1 MLGVWNLI
9 TVLLPQSP
17 AAAGIP
23 AAGEGLCGEAQ
34 LLRGR
39 RLPAEGGLCLAGAVT
54 FGLKSMDPGF
64 KGLDGREELGV
75 VLLGFAELAFLVQG
89 AEGEDNNDGAGKEE
103 EKNHVG
109 KHGTSLANGPDCR
122 G

>member
-23 AAGEGLCGEAQ
+23 SAGEGLCGEAQ

-54 FGLKSMDPGF
+54 FGLKRMDPGF

-109 KHGTSLANGPDCR
+109 KHGTSLAKGPDCS